1 LLEQDISLHKFSLEQ
16 RSARAPFSRPRSSSR
31 LLAYPSPRSR
41 QDRGE
46 DFFLIPRSFRGK
58 NEEFLGCLTFFETNT
73 KDETRIK
80 LSPRSRRDRG
90 EEFLLIPRS
99 FRGRCE
105 DLADLWFRDYCTV
118 THLNCAMLAF
128 LPNTYVLFS
137 LMYGRCHQTLTCKS
151 ILLIKNPPGQ
161 IVSSSCQVVMRWYSY
176 LRRQRRSF
184 WLSLAAAGVVAVV

>member
-1 LLEQDISLHKFSLEQ
+1 MTIDSYKACAQ

-31 LLAYPSPRSR
+31 LLACPSPRSR
-41 QDRGE
+41 RDRGE

-58 NEEFLGCLTFFETNT
+58 NEEFLGFLTFFETDT

-105 DLADLWFRDYCTV
+105 DLADLWF
-118 THLNCAMLAF
+118 
-128 LPNTYVLFS
+128 
-137 LMYGRCHQTLTCKS
+137 GRLK
-151 ILLIKNPPGQ
+151 K
-161 IVSSSCQVVMRWYSY
+161 
-176 LRRQRRSF
+176 
-184 WLSLAAAGVVAVV
+184 LSLNFTLMSLTGNLKQMTDSDWSRVFREIKDTRALPMGVSV